1 MEDEHV
7 PSPPAESTFPI
18 SKMSWSRSRVHNA
31 VHRIT
36 WEACKSAPNLAPLL
50 RHYLI
55 GWGEEGQVSYF
66 FLSIRSL
73 RTLPLKFYQLCQR
86 TFLPFQVKRG
96 KSHFSASS
104 DLRSAASFRKHLQFI
119 SFFLFKLGSY
129 LGISSFSLE
138 KHRIIL
144 ENNFKF
150 LF

>member
-66 FLSIRSL
+66 FFKYKK
-73 RTLPLKFYQLCQR
+73 LKD
-86 TFLPFQVKRG
+86 
-96 KSHFSASS
+96 SAS
-104 DLRSAASFRKHLQFI
+104 
-119 SFFLFKLGSY
+119 
-129 LGISSFSLE
+129 E
-138 KHRIIL
+138 IL
-144 ENNFKF
+144 PTVSKKF
-150 LF
+150 PTFQSETW